1 MITAKLAGREFPVI
15 GFDLK
20 YAELKIPEFTLEV
33 AATDIDAATVV
44 FQDIKVFKDGEEI
57 ASGIVSETPLPDM
70 SDGGIVTYKLKCD
83 TDLGR
88 LYLEM
93 AADIQ
98 FQNLSVSTIVSTLL
112 GEAVDSVWSINS
124 SVTLAAENLTLDPRD
139 KESLWAQIKY
149 ALDSASDP
157 TFIRYAGFSAG
168 SHQIDIGSFGSDVRT
183 HNITQG
189 NNLVGKPKFKQI
201 AEPPIKEIRPIS
213 GRTGAKPVLL
223 SEALALEPGLSSD
236 PDYPLNVSNQS
247 VVNDTITTGRRL
259 RKRFTGHKTS
269 NTAPVTAAARRE
281 VALSLYYSAV
291 REIRKADPHEE
302 IRCEAFFTSPP
313 PLYDNIYVDIVAYVM
328 KWNPL
333 TEREEVITPVVV
345 QGWYR
350 VKGYQLKYSTNLVR
364 EDLENIS
371 VEGDLYSV
379 ELTSGTEVEAYEEKS
394 DIVKKS
400 LTTNDLE
407 DNTGVILGVL
417 DTVDVPIFHSNVAA
431 DCNYAGA
438 NTGKSF
444 EFPLPSV
451 PSGATDVTT
460 EVISTDPATVNTA
473 TVIQAAT
480 LLLPLILCVSGPG
493 GANWT
498 ITDDVTVTVRYTFTG

>member
-1 MITAKLAGREFPVI
+1 MITAKIAGREIDVLN
-15 GFDLK
+15 FDLK

-33 AATDIDAATVV
+33 MAIDVDAATAV
-44 FQDIKVFKDGEEI
+44 FSDVRVYKEGVEI
-57 ASGIVSETPLPDM
+57 ASGLVSEQPLPDIGA
-70 SDGGIVTYKLKCD
+70 GGIVTYKLKCD

-93 AADIQ
+93 AAEIQ
-98 FQNLSVSTIVSTLL
+98 FQNVPVSTIVSTLL
-112 GEAVDSVWSINS
+112 GEAADSIWSINS
-124 SVTLAAENLTLDPRD
+124 SATLAAEDLTIDVRD

-149 ALDSASDP
+149 VLDSASDP
-157 TFIRYAGFSAG
+157 TFIRYAGFSGG
-168 SHQIDIGSFGSDVRT
+168 SHQLDIGSFGTQVRT
-183 HNITQG
+183 HDIIQG
-189 NNLVGKPKFKQI
+189 VNLVGKPKFKQV
-201 AEPPIKEIRPIS
+201 ANPPIKEIRPIS

-247 VVNDTITTGRRL
+247 VVNETITTGRRL

-269 NTAPVTAAARRE
+269 NVAPVTAAQRRE

-291 REIRKADPHEE
+291 REIRKADAHDE

-313 PLYDNIYVDIVAYVM
+313 PLYDDIYVDMVAYITI
-328 KWNPL
+328 WNPI
-333 TEREEVITPVVV
+333 TEVEEEVTPVVV
-345 QGWYR
+345 QGFYR
-350 VKGYQLKYSTNLVR
+350 VKGYQLKYSGNLMQ
-364 EDLENIS
+364 ETLDGSEQ
-371 VEGDLYSV
+371 GDLYSV
-379 ELTSGTEVEAYEEKS
+379 ELTSGNEVETYEEKS
-394 DIVKKS
+394 DLVKKS

-431 DCNYAGA
+431 DCNYAGP

-444 EFPLPSV
+444 EFPLPTV
-451 PSGATDVTT
+451 PSGSTDVNT
-460 EVISTDPATVNTA
+460 EVVSTDPSTVNTA

-480 LLLPLILCVSGPG
+480 LLLPLILCVSGPAA
-493 GANWT
+493 ANWLN
-498 ITDDVTVTVRYTFTG
+498 TDDVTVTVRYTFTG